1 VLTFGKTGIIWILME
16 VQMEPDSWPDFPEPE
31 PGRLMG
37 LAESQASFWGME
49 QAIAEGLPCDSLR
62 RVARAI
68 LPDPAEANRL
78 VHAVVPK
85 SSLSRRGT
93 LTPAQGEQTERLARL
108 FAYAQR
114 VFGDVRDAREFMQR
128 PHPELQGRRPVDA
141 ALTELGGR
149 AVERILDALAYGL
162 PV

>member
-1 VLTFGKTGIIWILME
+1 ME
-16 VQMEPDSWPDFPEPE
+16 VHMEPKPLTEDFEFPEYA
-31 PGRLMG
+31 GLLG
-37 LAESQASFWGME
+37 LAETQAPWPIA
-49 QAIAEGLPCDSLR
+49 QAIARGLPRDALQ

-68 LPDPAEANRL
+68 SPDATAATKL

-114 VFGDVRDAREFMQR
+114 VFGDADDARAFLHN

-141 ALTELGGR
+141 ALSELGGR
-149 AVERILDALAYGL
+149 AVERVLDALAYGL

>member
-1 VLTFGKTGIIWILME
+1 ME
-16 VQMEPDSWPDFPEPE
+16 QNPPAGDYEIPDYA
-31 PGRLMG
+31 GLLG
-37 LAESQASFWGME
+37 LAETQAAWPIE
-49 QAIAEGLPCDSLR
+49 QAIAQGLPREALQ

-68 LPDPAEANRL
+68 SPDPAAATKL
-78 VHAVVPK
+78 IHAVVPK

-108 FAYAQR
+108 FAYARR
-114 VFGDVRDAREFMQR
+114 VFGDADDARAFMHR

-141 ALTELGGR
+141 ALGELGGR
-149 AVERILDALAYGL
+149 AVERVLDALAYGL